1 MRAMNFSEK
10 LVFAYTCIVVIPLS
24 LLVII
29 AMGFIRRSRVEELEA
44 TSDGLLQENLEIV
57 NKNIESFSRFEQLVN
72 SNGRLMLF
80 FTMPER
86 SNEEELIETM
96 ISETTMLERT
106 IETVPNIYGLRVF
119 ADSPNVPERWPVFMN
134 SSRTNLA
141 SLNRWEFGYTAEYLG
156 NLGSLK
162 YESVCTTR
170 RLEKNH
176 REIGYIQIAM
186 KTSDFFPFLYKKIND
201 YNDDYVFR
209 EVLNEE
215 TNQMELVKVTNR
227 IIEASQAP
235 LSPELLEEFRKTVY
249 RRKQGEL
256 NDTGKVI
263 LKHKNEVRYSSWVR
277 IPEMNIILLHTCSS
291 EEMQRNLFII
301 QMSILAG
308 LVITI
313 ILWVLR
319 VRLRHSRGEEF
330 VSKEYA

>member
-263 LKHKNEVRYSSWVR
+263 QRTTIAKQNVQIGS
-277 IPEMNIILLHTCSS
+277 NILTP
-291 EEMQRNLFII
+291 
-301 QMSILAG
+301 G
-308 LVITI
+308 
-313 ILWVLR
+313 
-319 VRLRHSRGEEF
+319 
-330 VSKEYA
+330 